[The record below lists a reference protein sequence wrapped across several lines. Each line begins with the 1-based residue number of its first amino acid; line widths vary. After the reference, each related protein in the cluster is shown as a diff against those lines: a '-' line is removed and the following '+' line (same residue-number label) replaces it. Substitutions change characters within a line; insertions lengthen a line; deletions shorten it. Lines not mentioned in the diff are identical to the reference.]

1 MSSTLSDPTVRPSWT
16 ESHLKELSQTLK
28 AIAHPARLAIIDML
42 DGGKK
47 MTVTE
52 IYTRLKADQSSVS
65 HHLSILRDKDILSSE
80 RQGKYIYYFL
90 KNEAYLNLIDCLN
103 NIHAIEGRPAVQG

>member
-1 MSSTLSDPTVRPSWT
+1 MSMNGIQVGWSVSQM
-16 ESHLKELSQTLK
+16 ELLTRTLK
-28 AIAHPARLAIIDML
+28 AIAHPVRLSIIDML
-42 DGGKK
+42 DGGRR

-65 HHLSILRDKDILSSE
+65 HHLSILRDKDILSAE
-80 RQGKYIYYFL
+80 RQGKYIFYFL

-103 NIHAIEGRPAVQG
+103 NIHAIEGRTSAQS